1 MRLSPIPVV
10 LALLAAP
17 AHAGQAGELLF
28 NDNCS
33 GCHQLGGVGSP
44 GLAPPLVDGELWGA
58 LGGKAASYFADVL
71 IGGLSGTIV
80 ADGNTYTGLAMP
92 SQAWMSDDQML
103 AVADYVLND
112 LNGLD
117 LTISPE
123 LFAGTREAPLTR
135 AGLRSLRKGLLP

>member
-17 AHAGQAGELLF
+17 AHAGEPGELLF

-58 LGGKAASYFADVL
+58 LGDKAERYFAGVL
-71 IGGLSGTIV
+71 VGGLSGTIV
-80 ADGNTYTGLAMP
+80 ADGNTYAGLAMP
-92 SQAWMSDDQML
+92 AQEWMSDEEMS

-117 LTISPE
+117 LAVSPE
-123 LFAGTREAPLTR
+123 LFAGTRQAPPTH
-135 AGLRSLRKGLLP
+135 AELRSLRKGLLL

>member
-10 LALLAAP
+10 LALVAAP
-17 AHAGQAGELLF
+17 AHAEEAGELLF

-58 LGGKAASYFADVL
+58 LGDKAERYFAGVL
-71 IGGLSGTIV
+71 IGGLSGTIA

-92 SQAWMSDDQML
+92 SQAWMSDDEML

-123 LFAGTREAPLTR
+123 LFAGTREAPLTH
-135 AGLRSLRKGLLP
+135 AELRSLRKGLLP

>member
-17 AHAGQAGELLF
+17 AHAGEPGELLF

-33 GCHQLGGVGSP
+33 GCHQLAGMGSP

-58 LGGKAASYFADVL
+58 LGDKTGRYFAGVL
-71 IGGLSGTIV
+71 MGGLSGTIV
-80 ADGNTYTGLAMP
+80 IQGNTYAGLAMP
-92 SQAWMSDDQML
+92 AQEWMSDEDMS

-117 LTISPE
+117 LAISPE
-123 LFAGTREAPLTR
+123 RFAEMRAAPLTH
-135 AGLRSLRKGLLP
+135 AELRSLRKGLLP

>member
-1 MRLSPIPVV
+1 MRLSLIAVV

-17 AHAGQAGELLF
+17 AHAGEAGELLF

-44 GLAPPLVDGELWGA
+44 GLAPPLVNGELWSA
-58 LGGKAASYFADVL
+58 LGDKADDYLAGVL
-71 IGGLSGTIV
+71 VGGLSGTIV
-80 ADGNTYTGLAMP
+80 AGGNTYAGLAMP
-92 SQAWMSDDQML
+92 SQEWMTDDEML

-117 LTISPE
+117 LSLSPE
-123 LFAGTREAPLTR
+123 PITGARQAHLTH
-135 AGLRSLRKGLLP
+135 AALRSLRKELLP

>member
-17 AHAGQAGELLF
+17 AHAGEAGELLF

-44 GLAPPLVDGELWGA
+44 GLAPPLVDSELWGA
-58 LGGKAASYFADVL
+58 LGGKAASYVAGVL
-71 IGGLSGTIV
+71 TGGLSGTIV

-92 SQAWMSDDQML
+92 SQAWMSDQDMS

-112 LNGLD
+112 LNGLG
-117 LTISPE
+117 LTIAPE
-123 LFAGTREAPLTR
+123 LFRETRGAPLTH
-135 AGLRSLRKGLLP
+135 ADLRSLRKGLLP

>member
-17 AHAGQAGELLF
+17 AHAGEAGELLF

-58 LGGKAASYFADVL
+58 LGDRAQRYFAGVL
-71 IGGLSGTIV
+71 MGGLSGTIV

-123 LFAGTREAPLTR
+123 LFAGIREAPLTH

>member
-10 LALLAAP
+10 LVLLAAP
-17 AHAGQAGELLF
+17 AHGEGAGEFLF

-44 GLAPPLVDGELWGA
+44 GLAPPLVDEELWGT
-58 LGGKAASYFADVL
+58 LRGKAASYVAGVL
-71 IGGLSGTIV
+71 MGGLSGTIV

-92 SQAWMSDDQML
+92 SQAWMSDEDMS

-112 LNGLD
+112 LNGLE
-117 LTISPE
+117 LTVLPE
-123 LFAGTREAPLTR
+123 LFTETRGAPLTH
-135 AGLRSLRKGLLP
+135 AELRSLRKGLLP